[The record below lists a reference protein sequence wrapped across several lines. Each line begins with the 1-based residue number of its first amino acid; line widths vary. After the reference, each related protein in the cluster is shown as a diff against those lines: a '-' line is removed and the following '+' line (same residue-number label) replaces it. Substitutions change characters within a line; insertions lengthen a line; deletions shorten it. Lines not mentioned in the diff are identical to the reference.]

1 MPTRPDIKA
10 LQHKA
15 AEVRR
20 DVLIAT
26 TTAGS
31 GHPGGSMST
40 CDYAVALYFYKV
52 RHDPTN
58 PKWDKRDYVFF
69 SHGHINPLIY
79 ALLAHS
85 GYVNRE
91 EYLTTLRKFRS
102 KFQGHPSA
110 HHCPGI
116 EICSGSLGQGFGVAC
131 GVAMSMKRQKKSNR
145 VYVMMG
151 DGEQQEGSIWEAA
164 MCASHYKLDNLC
176 AMIDLNGLQ
185 IDGKTK
191 DVLNIEPIADKYRAF
206 GWHVIEI
213 DGHDMQSCVNAV
225 DTAEVIKGKP
235 TIVIA
240 RTVMGKGVKWMEND
254 EKWHGSPIGKDKLGG
269 AIEELGFDKSLAN
282 VEVYKGHATDKL
294 TV

>member
-1 MPTRPDIKA
+1 MAKPDIKA
-10 LQHKA
+10 LQKKSL
-15 AEVRR
+15 EVRR

-40 CDYAVALYFYKV
+40 CDYATALYFYKL

-58 PKWDKRDYVFF
+58 PKWEKRDYVFF

-79 ALLAHS
+79 SLLAHA
-85 GYVNRE
+85 GYVDLN
-91 EYLTTLRKFRS
+91 EYRTTLRKFRS

-110 HHCPGI
+110 HHCPGV
-116 EICSGSLGQGFGVAC
+116 EICSGSLGQGFGAAC
-131 GVAMSMKRQKKSNR
+131 GVAIAMKRQKKSNR
-145 VYVMMG
+145 VFVMMG

-164 MCASHYKLDNLC
+164 LCAAHYKLDNLV
-176 AMIDLNGLQ
+176 AMVDLNGLQ
-185 IDGKTK
+185 IDGKTA
-191 DVLNIEPIADKYRAF
+191 DILNIEPLADKYRAF
-206 GWHVIEI
+206 NFHVIEI
-213 DGHDMQSCVNAV
+213 DGHDMQACCDAL
-225 DTAEVIKGKP
+225 DAAETIKGKP

-240 RTVMGKGVKWMEND
+240 RTVMSKGVKFMEND
-254 EKWHGSPIGKDKLGG
+254 EKWHGTPIAKEKLAG
-269 AIEELGFDKSLAN
+269 AIEELGFDKSFAN

>member
-1 MPTRPDIKA
+1 MPKPDIKA
-10 LQHKA
+10 LKQKA

-40 CDYAVALYFYKV
+40 CDYGVALYFYKA
-52 RHDPTN
+52 RLDPRN
-58 PKWDKRDYVFF
+58 PRWERRDYIFF

-79 ALLAHS
+79 ALLAHA
-85 GYVNRE
+85 GYVERV

-116 EICSGSLGQGFGVAC
+116 EICSGSLAQGFGASC
-131 GVAMSMKRQKKSNR
+131 GVAMSLKRQKKPNR
-145 VYVMMG
+145 VYTLMG

-164 MCASHYKLDNLC
+164 LCAAHYKLDNLC
-176 AMIDLNGLQ
+176 AMVDLNGLQ
-185 IDGKTK
+185 IDGKTA
-191 DVLNIEPIADKYRAF
+191 DVLNIEPLAEKYRAF
-206 GWHVIEI
+206 NWNVLEI
-213 DGHDMQSCVNAV
+213 DGHDMQACCDAL
-225 DTAEVIKGKP
+225 DAAEQVRGKP

-240 RTVMGKGVKWMEND
+240 KTVMGKGVKWMEND
-254 EKWHGSPIGKDKLGG
+254 EKWHGAPIPKEKL
-269 AIEELGFDKSLAN
+269 ASSIEELGFDKSHAN
-282 VEVYKGHATDKL
+282 IQEYTGHKTDKL

>member
-1 MPTRPDIKA
+1 MGRPDINA
-10 LQHKA
+10 LKKKA
-15 AEVRR
+15 AEIRR

-40 CDYAVALYFYKV
+40 CDYATALYFYKL

-58 PKWDKRDYVFF
+58 PRWDKRDYVFF

-79 ALLAHS
+79 ALLAHA

-116 EICSGSLGQGFGVAC
+116 EVCSGSLGQGFGVAC
-131 GVAMSMKRQKKSNR
+131 GVAIAMKRQKKPNR
-145 VYVMMG
+145 VFVMMG

-164 MCASHYKLDNLC
+164 MCAAHYKLDNLV
-176 AMIDLNGLQ
+176 AMVDLNGLQ
-185 IDGKTK
+185 IDGKTQ
-191 DVLNIEPIADKYRAF
+191 DVLNIEPLADKYRAF
-206 GWHVIEI
+206 NFHVIEI
-213 DGHDMQSCVNAV
+213 DGHDMQSCVNAL
-225 DTAEVIKGKP
+225 DTAEMVKGKP
-235 TIVIA
+235 TMVIA
-240 RTVMGKGVKWMEND
+240 KTVMGKGVKWMEND
-254 EKWHGSPIGKDKLGG
+254 EKWHGTPISKEKLGPSV
-269 AIEELGFDKSLAN
+269 EELGFDKSHAN

>member
-1 MPTRPDIKA
+1 MSRPDINGLK
-10 LQHKA
+10 KRA
-15 AEVRR
+15 AEIRR

-26 TTAGS
+26 RTAGS

-40 CDYAVALYFYKV
+40 CDYAVALYFYKL

-85 GYVNRE
+85 GYVDRV
-91 EYLTTLRKFRS
+91 EYLNTLRKFRS

-116 EICSGSLGQGFGVAC
+116 EICSGSLGQGFGVGC
-131 GVAMSMKRQKKSNR
+131 GVALAMRRQKKANR
-145 VYVMMG
+145 VFVLMG

-164 MCASHYKLDNLC
+164 LCAANYKLDNLC
-176 AMIDLNGLQ
+176 AMVDLNGLQ
-185 IDGKTK
+185 IDGKTQ
-191 DVLNIEPIADKYRAF
+191 DILNVESLADKYRAF
-206 GWHVIEI
+206 NWHVIEI
-213 DGHDMQSCVNAV
+213 DGHDMQSCVNAL
-225 DTAEVIKGKP
+225 DTAEMVKGKP
-235 TIVIA
+235 TIIIA
-240 RTVMGKGVKWMEND
+240 KTVMGKGVKFMEND
-254 EKWHGSPIGKDKLGG
+254 EKWHGTPISKEKL
-269 AIEELGFDKSLAN
+269 APSVEELGFDKSHAN